1 MARLVFCD
9 DVNKKIN
16 GLKPK
21 KIPII
26 RIDGRRK
33 IVDKVKTLS
42 KDAHMEIFYFLKK
55 KINEEYTLNQ
65 NGVFVNL
72 NNVDNDTL
80 YVLKK
85 MVDFYSKNEKK
96 LKESYLQRYCN
107 KKEEVSEPDSD
118 SDSDSDEAKASTIIQ
133 NEVLNYR
140 IEKEEQQVLPPS
152 LMTPHK
158 MGFSPPYDA
167 SKASLALPARA
178 SDVDEDL
185 PCCTSSTHRG
195 GSKAHLITLSYDS
208 DSDSDYSEED
218 SEEDSEDSEGS
229 EDSGD
234 SDESDSDEDV
244 KTNTKMKTKTK
255 ANK

>member
-1 MARLVFCD
+1 MD
-9 DVNKKIN
+9 IN
-16 GLKPK
+16 SERSSEL
-21 KIPII
+21 
-26 RIDGRRK
+26 
-33 IVDKVKTLS
+33 TL
-42 KDAHMEIFYFLKK
+42 
-55 KINEEYTLNQ
+55 
-65 NGVFVNL
+65 
-72 NNVDNDTL
+72 
-80 YVLKK
+80 
-85 MVDFYSKNEKK
+85 
-96 LKESYLQRYCN
+96 
-107 KKEEVSEPDSD
+107 
-118 SDSDSDEAKASTIIQ
+118 KASF
-133 NEVLNYR
+133 
-140 IEKEEQQVLPPS
+140 K
-152 LMTPHK
+152 
-158 MGFSPPYDA
+158 GFSPSYDNNLERSSKLSHRKGSEASFPYDA